1 MERKIERAIKLY
13 PWYWALGADLLFY
26 IAIDTLFL
34 VTVKQFSEMQIILL
48 TAIST
53 VAAIVLRF
61 PLLWIVKKRPNTLVI
76 RVGAG
81 CLLLSSILITV
92 GPSFFVVALGRVFRN
107 VTHLTNEVGVEVAL
121 ENNLAQVGRSIVL

>member
-1 MERKIERAIKLY
+1 MERKIEQAIKLY
-13 PWYWALGADLLFY
+13 PWYWAVGADLLFY

-34 VTVKQFSEMQIILL
+34 VTVKQFSEMQIVLL

-53 VAAIVLRF
+53 VAGIVLRF
-61 PLLWIVKKRPNTLVI
+61 PLLWLIKKIPNTLVI
-76 RVGAG
+76 RIGAG
-81 CLLLSSILITV
+81 CLLLSSILITI